1 MAGCAICFYWRERVT
16 LRRYSISKEVPT
28 ISAEEGTS
36 PRELGD
42 KEDRVVYIRPPKHP
56 RLVASIEAGH
66 EALARGA
73 WEEAR
78 VRFEAALEEEETPEA
93 LEGLSWSAWW
103 LDDAGAVFDARE
115 RAYRLYRKRGDA
127 TGTARMAIWL
137 AVDHLDFHGALAVAS
152 GWLQRA
158 HRLLGPLEPGPE
170 HGWLAFHDGY
180 VALMRGDA
188 GKAEELGAY
197 AAELG
202 RRFEVRDLEM
212 LGLALEGATLVA
224 RARVEEGMRCLDEA
238 TVLALE
244 GQAEIPISSAW
255 ACCFLVTACTS
266 ARDYGRAL
274 EWCDRIAEFA
284 ERYGS
289 RYMLGFC
296 RAEYGAVH
304 LWRGRWTE
312 AETLLRASAEDFSRS
327 RPAMVSGPLVGLAEL
342 RRRQGRRTEAEVLLD
357 QAGPSSKA
365 QLCRAR
371 LALDEG
377 DALQAVELLERLLRR
392 LPANVLLDR
401 TPALELLISARVAR
415 GEPDEAASSLAAL
428 REIERL
434 VGTPPLRASA
444 DLAEGMLEAARGE
457 HDRARVLLEDAV
469 DRLQRSGAPFEAA
482 LARIELSASLAALGR
497 TDSSEREAA
506 AALECLLA
514 LGADVEAERARRIL
528 EASARGDGRSA
539 LPEVTPRELEV
550 LRLLAEGLTNEQI
563 AERLVVSEHTVHH
576 HVTSIKRKLNLPSR
590 TAAAAYAFRHG
601 LL

>member
-1 MAGCAICFYWRERVT
+1 M
-16 LRRYSISKEVPT
+16 RRPT
-28 ISAEEGTS
+28 QPRSA
-36 PRELGD
+36 
-42 KEDRVVYIRPPKHP
+42 
-56 RLVASIEAGH
+56 ASLEAGH

-73 WEEAR
+73 WKEAR
-78 VRFEAALEEEETPEA
+78 ARFEAALAEEETPEA

-103 LDDAGAVFDARE
+103 LDDAEAVFDARE
-115 RAYRLYRKRGDA
+115 RAFRQYRNRGDA
-127 TGTARMAIWL
+127 PGAGRMAIWL
-137 AVDHLDFHGALAVAS
+137 AVDHLDFHGALAVTS

-158 HRLLGPLEPGPE
+158 HRLLDPLESGPE
-170 HGWLAFHDGY
+170 HGWLAFQDGY
-180 VALMRGDA
+180 VALIRGEVA
-188 GKAEELGAY
+188 KAEELGAY

-202 RRFEVRDLEM
+202 RRFEVPDLEM

-238 TVLALE
+238 TALALE

-266 ARDYGRAL
+266 ARDYNRAF

-304 LWRGRWTE
+304 LWRGQWAE
-312 AETLLRASAEDFSRS
+312 AEALLRASAQDFSRS
-327 RPAMVSGPLVGLAEL
+327 RPAMVGAPLVGLAEL
-342 RRRQGRRTEAEVLLD
+342 KRRQGQREEATMLLD
-357 QAGPSSKA
+357 QAGSSSKGL
-365 QLCRAR
+365 LCRAR
-371 LALDEG
+371 LALDAG
-377 DALQAVELLERLLRR
+377 DALRSVELLERLLRR
-392 LPANVLLDR
+392 LPTDDLLDR
-401 TPALELLISARVAR
+401 MPALELLVSARLAR
-415 GEPDEAASSLAAL
+415 GELEEAASALAAL

-434 VGTPPLRASA
+434 VRTPPLRASA
-444 DLAEGMLEAARGE
+444 DLAEGMLEAARGD
-457 HDRARVLLEDAV
+457 HYRARTLLEDAV
-469 DRLQRSGAPFEAA
+469 DSFERSGAPFEAA
-482 LARIELSASLAALGR
+482 LAGIELATTLAALGR
-497 TDSSEREAA
+497 TDPAEREAA
-506 AALECLLA
+506 AALKCLLELEA
-514 LGADVEAERARRIL
+514 NAEAERARRIL
-528 EASARGDGRSA
+528 EASARDGARSQ
-539 LPEVTPRELEV
+539 LPEVTTRELEV

>member
-1 MAGCAICFYWRERVT
+1 MR
-16 LRRYSISKEVPT
+16 
-28 ISAEEGTS
+28 
-36 PRELGD
+36 PRAQ
-42 KEDRVVYIRPPKHP
+42 P
-56 RLVASIEAGH
+56 RSVASVEVGY
-66 EALARGA
+66 EALAQGA

-78 VRFEAALEEEETPEA
+78 ARFEAALEEKDTPEA

-103 LDDAGAVFDARE
+103 LDDAEAVFDARE
-115 RAYRLYRKRGDA
+115 RAYRLYRQRGDA
-127 TGTARMAIWL
+127 TGAARMAIWL

-158 HRLLGPLEPGPE
+158 HRLLDPLESGPE
-170 HGWLAFHDGY
+170 HGWLAFQDGY
-180 VALMRGDA
+180 VALIRGEA
-188 GKAEELGAY
+188 AKAEELGAY
-197 AAELG
+197 AAGLG
-202 RRFEVRDLEM
+202 RRFEVPDVEM

-224 RARVEEGMRCLDEA
+224 RARVENGMRCLDEA
-238 TVLALE
+238 TALALE
-244 GQAEIPISSAW
+244 GQAEVPISSAW

-266 ARDYGRAL
+266 ARDYERAF

-312 AETLLRASAEDFSRS
+312 AEALLRASAEDFSRS
-327 RPAMVSGPLVGLAEL
+327 RPAMAGAPLVGLAEL
-342 RRRQGRRTEAEVLLD
+342 RRRQGRRAEAEALLD
-357 QAGPSSKA
+357 EAGSSSKGL
-365 QLCRAR
+365 LCRAR
-371 LALDEG
+371 LALDR
-377 DALQAVELLERLLRR
+377 DDTLQAVELLERLLRR
-392 LPANVLLDR
+392 LPAESVLDR
-401 TPALELLISARVAR
+401 APALELLISAWVAR
-415 GEPDEAASSLAAL
+415 GELDEAASALAAL
-428 REIERL
+428 REIERS
-434 VGTPPLRASA
+434 VGTPALRASA

-457 HDRARVLLEDAV
+457 HDRARALLEDAV
-469 DRLQRSGAPFEAA
+469 DLFQDSGAPFEAA
-482 LARIELSASLAALGR
+482 LARIEFAASLAALGR
-497 TDSSEREAA
+497 TGPAEREAA
-506 AALECLLA
+506 AALECLLE
-514 LGADVEAERARRIL
+514 LGANTEAERARRIL
-528 EASARGDGRSA
+528 EASARDDDRSA